1 MSQFK
6 HIAVLMGGWSA
17 ERDISLQSGKN
28 CAAAL
33 QRLGFA
39 VSEIDVGR
47 DIAQRLTELQPDCV
61 FNCLHGT
68 YGEDGVIQGVLE
80 VLELPYTH
88 SGVLASSLAMDKIKA
103 KYVFQQMGLPV
114 APDMLISK
122 ADYENHP
129 MPPPYV
135 VKPINEGSSVGVFLV
150 GEDAPVPEFLSLEK
164 WPFDGDAMLETYVP
178 GREFTCGV
186 MGAQALEVM
195 EIVPSE
201 GFYDFTAKYTD
212 GICEHVLPADISPAL
227 ATQIKEVALAAHQA
241 LGCKGVSRSDFRYD
255 EKGLGLVL
263 LEINTQPGMTDL
275 SLVPEMAAFQGIS
288 YDELVRW
295 IVEDASC
302 QR

>member
-1 MSQFK
+1 M
-6 HIAVLMGGWSA
+6 
-17 ERDISLQSGKN
+17 
-28 CAAAL
+28 
-33 QRLGFA
+33 
-39 VSEIDVGR
+39 
-47 DIAQRLTELQPDCV
+47 
-61 FNCLHGT
+61 
-68 YGEDGVIQGVLE
+68 
-80 VLELPYTH
+80 
-88 SGVLASSLAMDKIKA
+88 
-103 KYVFQQMGLPV
+103 
-114 APDMLISK
+114 
-122 ADYENHP
+122 
-129 MPPPYV
+129 
-135 VKPINEGSSVGVFLV
+135 
-150 GEDAPVPEFLSLEK
+150 GEDAPVPEFFLSLEK

>member
-1 MSQFK
+1 MSQFR

-150 GEDAPVPEFLSLEK
+150 GEDAPLPEFLSLEK

>member
-17 ERDISLQSGKN
+17 ERDISLQSGKI

-80 VLELPYTH
+80 VLELPPYTH

-114 APDMLISK
+114 ALDMPISK

-135 VKPINEGSSVGVFLV
+135 VKPINETQAWVYFLV
-150 GEDAPVPEFLSLEK
+150 GEDAPVPEFKS
-164 WPFDGDAMLETYVP
+164 
-178 GREFTCGV
+178 
-186 MGAQALEVM
+186 
-195 EIVPSE
+195 
-201 GFYDFTAKYTD
+201 
-212 GICEHVLPADISPAL
+212 
-227 ATQIKEVALAAHQA
+227 
-241 LGCKGVSRSDFRYD
+241 
-255 EKGLGLVL
+255 
-263 LEINTQPGMTDL
+263 
-275 SLVPEMAAFQGIS
+275 
-288 YDELVRW
+288 
-295 IVEDASC
+295 
-302 QR
+302 

>member
-61 FNCLHGT
+61 LNCLHGT

-129 MPPPYV
+129 MQPPYV

-150 GEDAPVPEFLSLEK
+150 DEDAPVPEFLSFER

-212 GICEHVLPADISPAL
+212 GICEHVLPAQISPAL
-227 ATQIKEVALAAHQA
+227 AAQIKEVALAAHLA

-255 EKGLGLVL
+255 ENGLGLVL

-275 SLVPEMAAFQGIS
+275 SLVPEMAAYQGIS

>member
-33 QRLGFA
+33 QRLGFE
-39 VSEIDVGR
+39 VSEIDAGR
-47 DIAQRLTELQPDCV
+47 DIAQRLAELKPDCV
-61 FNCLHGT
+61 LNCLHGT
-68 YGEDGVIQGVLE
+68 FGEDGVIQGVLE
-80 VLELPYTH
+80 ILELPYTH

-103 KYVFQQMGLPV
+103 KYLFKQLGLPV

-122 ADYENHP
+122 ANYQTHP
-129 MPPPYV
+129 MQPPYV
-135 VKPINEGSSVGVFLV
+135 VKPINEGSSVGVYLV
-150 GEDAPVPEFLSLEK
+150 DENAPVPEFLNLEN

-186 MGAQALEVM
+186 MGDEALEVM

-212 GICEHVLPADISPAL
+212 GICAHILPAQIPDQL
-227 ATQIKEVALAAHQA
+227 AEEIKNVSLAAHQA
-241 LGCKGVSRSDFRYD
+241 LGCRGVSRSDFRYD
-255 EKGLGLVL
+255 ENGLGLIL

-275 SLVPEMAAFQGIS
+275 SLVPEMAAYRGIS
-288 YDELVRW
+288 YDELVQW
-295 IVEDASC
+295 MVEDASC